1 VGQPLPLE
9 DEPLQH
15 VQEKLAQLVS
25 EVRVFLDSFVDINLT
40 LILEIVRQNLLA
52 PVGRANLFVSFIEVV
67 YQTLAAAD
75 VSAGQDD
82 WN

>member
-1 VGQPLPLE
+1 MGKPLPLE

-52 PVGRANLFVSFIEVV
+52 PVGRANLFVIEVV